1 VSYDSWKLA
10 TPPEHEEVPC
20 DAPMREYER
29 GAREAGEALA
39 AAFQRITWQ
48 YTLAHNLATAAGL
61 CRAFQLGYNRCASQ
75 PYAFA
80 IWEPGCKRSAP

>member
-48 YTLAHNLATAAGL
+48 YTLAANLATAAGL
-61 CRAFQLGYNRCASQ
+61 CRAHQIGNDPVIVVGNRGV
-75 PYAFA
+75 
-80 IWEPGCKRSAP
+80 IWRPGCNRPAP